1 MSMFACPT
9 CSASSIRASIAMRPG
24 KRAALDL
31 DLENKGE
38 VLADKLE
45 RANAHLSDASEQS
58 SLQYI
63 LQHILKN

>member
-1 MSMFACPT
+1 
-9 CSASSIRASIAMRPG
+9 MRPG